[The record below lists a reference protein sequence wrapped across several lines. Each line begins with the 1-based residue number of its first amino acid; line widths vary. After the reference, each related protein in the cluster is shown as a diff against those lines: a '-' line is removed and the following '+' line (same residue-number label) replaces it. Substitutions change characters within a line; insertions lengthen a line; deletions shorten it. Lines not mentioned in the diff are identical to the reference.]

1 MNYNIKLGKPI
12 WIRYIGYFLIFVG
25 LASFLVFIIL
35 WLSGNKLPTEM
46 SFVYYTFIVGDTIL
60 STGLISIILITTG
73 KKIAEFRIYSN
84 AKLNFDE
91 NGGLKIES
99 KTKEIQL
106 KKWQIGKIEI
116 RKKWLSRLLNYR
128 IKTTIKHEYELKAD
142 KELLVKLNELY
153 KYKLNIKNAV

>member
-25 LASFLVFIIL
+25 LASFLIFIIL

-60 STGLISIILITTG
+60 STGIISIILIITG

-106 KKWQIGKIEI
+106 KNGKLE
-116 RKKWLSRLLNYR
+116 KSK
-128 IKTTIKHEYELKAD
+128 
-142 KELLVKLNELY
+142 
-153 KYKLNIKNAV
+153 